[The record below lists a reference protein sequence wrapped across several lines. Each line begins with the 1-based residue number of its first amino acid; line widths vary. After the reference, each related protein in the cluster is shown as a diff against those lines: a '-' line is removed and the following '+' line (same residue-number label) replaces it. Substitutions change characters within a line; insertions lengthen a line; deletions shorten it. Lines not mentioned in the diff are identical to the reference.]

1 MVLYA
6 RDIFSQYLRTGAK
19 RQISLD
25 EGLSAHAQKLM
36 TAGDWSQGASI
47 FDDAQAQAL
56 SRLIPVFV
64 SFQASASSSP

>member
-1 MVLYA
+1 MALYA

-25 EGLSAHAQKLM
+25 AGLSALAHKRM
-36 TAGDWSQGASI
+36 TAGDWSQGAII

-56 SRLIPVFV
+56 SRLVPVFL
-64 SFQASASSSP
+64 SFQASANSSP